1 MWNSQ
6 QDILLPFH
14 RFQQMCH
21 DLSSSFR
28 FNKRLRSLAPS
39 LTLCQQELI
48 HQASHPELQADDQMD
63 QSQMLRTFICSSG
76 HYSKPEFTSRFLLSQ
91 SDSLSILRSI
101 SPVPP
106 ARTSEPKNHM

>member
-14 RFQQMCH
+14 RFQQMRH

-28 FNKRLRSLAPS
+28 FNKCSRSLAPS

-48 HQASHPELQADDQMD
+48 RQASHPELQADDQMD
-63 QSQMLRTFICSSG
+63 QSQMLKIFICSG
-76 HYSKPEFTSRFLLSQ
+76 QYIKPEFASRFLLSQ

-106 ARTSEPKNHM
+106 ASTSEPKNHM

>member
-6 QDILLPFH
+6 QDILLSFH
-14 RFQQMCH
+14 RFQQTRH

-28 FNKRLRSLAPS
+28 FNKCSRSLALS
-39 LTLCQQELI
+39 LTSRQQEI
-48 HQASHPELQADDQMD
+48 ICQASHPELQADDQMD

-76 HYSKPEFTSRFLLSQ
+76 HYSKPEFASRFLLYQ
-91 SDSLSILRSI
+91 SESLRILRSI

-106 ARTSEPKNHM
+106 ASTSEPETIL